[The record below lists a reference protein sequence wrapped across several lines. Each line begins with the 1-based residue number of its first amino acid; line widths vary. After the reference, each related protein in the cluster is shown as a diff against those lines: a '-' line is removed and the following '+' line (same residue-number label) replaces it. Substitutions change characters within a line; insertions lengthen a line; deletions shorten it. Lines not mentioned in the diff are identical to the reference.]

1 MGFTLV
7 FSFYLKIPNNFCL
20 LEAERESRGICQ
32 KKKGGEL
39 GGDGSIG
46 PEGVGGRVVTGTGGR
61 MALKGRRATSED
73 CGR

>member
-46 PEGVGGRVVTGTGGR
+46 PEG
-61 MALKGRRATSED
+61 GRRESGYGHRSTHGSE
-73 CGR
+73 GEKGHL